1 MKFTDKKT
9 ALRSHQ
15 EFKWDVIAKLPQKDF
30 EIDIDIKKWVRDLR
44 R

>member
-1 MKFTDKKT
+1 LKFTDKKT